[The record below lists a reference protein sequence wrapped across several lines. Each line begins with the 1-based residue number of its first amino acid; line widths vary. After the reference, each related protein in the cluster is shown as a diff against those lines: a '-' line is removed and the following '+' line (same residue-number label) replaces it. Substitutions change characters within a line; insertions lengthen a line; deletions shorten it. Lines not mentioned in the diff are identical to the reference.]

1 MKVVINCSFG
11 GFDISDQLFEKILT
25 RKKIAFVRVEHS
37 LTYITKNAYYF
48 REGHVDDEFYR
59 LSSYD
64 LFKDDRTDADLIAVI
79 EEMGET
85 ERKSCSLS
93 IVDIP
98 DDVKWHIH
106 EYDGKEHVAEN
117 HRTWY
122 G

>member
-11 GFDISDQLFEKILT
+11 GFEISDQLFEKILT
-25 RKKIAFVRVEHS
+25 RKKIAFVRVEHR

-98 DDVKWHIH
+98 DDVKWHID